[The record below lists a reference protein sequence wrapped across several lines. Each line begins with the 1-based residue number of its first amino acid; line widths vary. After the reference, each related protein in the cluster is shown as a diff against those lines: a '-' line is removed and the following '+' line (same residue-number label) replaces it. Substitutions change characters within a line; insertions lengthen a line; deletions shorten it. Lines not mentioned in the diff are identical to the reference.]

1 MGGSVGSGFAHDGGE
16 ALLETLILE
25 NDKRVLVRR
34 VEKLLST
41 NIVVA
46 QPDAQMNIE
55 IPVSAT
61 RKGVAQPV
69 YDNYRLGLVSAC
81 ADVVIVKDGKV
92 PLIRR
97 AQPPFGDTW
106 WIMGGAIFN
115 FRPIHQFL
123 LWKIYRECG
132 LEKCTIDEFITK
144 YNLTDDQYS
153 CDGVHFVGYLG
164 VARTAADDTTDPSKV
179 CDTLNVCGMAVL
191 TTTKTLY
198 HDKDH
203 SAIRW
208 VGREDLRDD
217 PNLCGHWYPQWAAQ
231 KALDIYWDACYGT

>member
-1 MGGSVGSGFAHDGGE
+1 MGGDTGSGFAHDGGE

-25 NDKRVLVRR
+25 NDNRVLVRR
-34 VEKLLST
+34 VGAVLSGNFFARRAADMEI
-41 NIVVA
+41 NI
-46 QPDAQMNIE
+46 
-55 IPVSAT
+55 IPVTAT

-97 AQPPFGDTW
+97 AQSPFGDTW

-132 LEKCTIDEFITK
+132 LEKCTIDEFIAK

-153 CDGVHFVGYLG
+153 CEGVHFVGYLG

-179 CDTLNVCGMAVL
+179 CDTLNVCGMAVV
-191 TTTKTLY
+191 TTTRTLY

-208 VGREDLRDD
+208 VESEDLKSD
-217 PNLCGHWYPQWAAQ
+217 PDLCGHWYPQWAAK
-231 KALDIYWDACYGT
+231 KALDIYWDACYRT